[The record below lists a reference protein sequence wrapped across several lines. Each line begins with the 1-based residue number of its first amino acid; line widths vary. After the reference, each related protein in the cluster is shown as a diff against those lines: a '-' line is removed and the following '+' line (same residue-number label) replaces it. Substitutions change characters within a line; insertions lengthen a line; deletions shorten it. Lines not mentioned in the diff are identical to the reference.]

1 MKLDRLVW
9 IACGVVLALVTLVL
23 VVVLP
28 ASEESCGPGMPTI
41 ATTTAAATQPNCPA
55 TGSAAEEG
63 LQDGALRAL
72 RCVVARFGMMDMRG
86 RVESAGFDDHRSGR
100 AVEFIVGSDGIGQ
113 AKGDAIVAFLQ
124 ENAANF
130 GVEYVIWK
138 QRSWSPDAAAAVRWK
153 PLEDRG
159 SDALNHLD
167 RVQVTVKEQPAST
180 SIAPAPPTVSL
191 AAMPGP
197 VNEAG
202 GLRAGG
208 SRNFPLAAGTFSIS
222 DPFGARGG
230 AHKGVDLAAP
240 AGTPIYAAADGRV
253 VASGPASGFGGWVVI
268 DSLDEKG
275 NRYSTVYGHMYLP
288 QIYVKVGDAV
298 AAGQHIADVGSAGES
313 SGPHLHFELVPGGR
327 MTGGQQVD
335 PMPWLAGGTMPS
347 GSAPV
352 APNCD
357 NGFGSPGGNLA
368 GGKVPPE
375 LEIWY
380 RRAGSLCP
388 QISSSLLAAQGQ
400 AESGFSRSATSPDG
414 AQGLA
419 QFMPGTAKSAAPDGQ
434 PYVIDADGN
443 GQASVWDDGDAI
455 IGQGRYMCA
464 LASKIQGWISE
475 GKVSGDVTALTVA
488 AYNAGEGAV
497 LSSGGMPNQVPR
509 HFTETRPYVARIL
522 AAEAGFRS
530 VGSGGR
536 FVYDPTKD
544 LGPQIVDAAHE
555 WLDTP
560 YVFGGGGPQG
570 PSNGGFDEAGF
581 TAAAVSAASGGTIT
595 LPNTVEQ
602 QWEIGVEVPMSKARA
617 GDLVFSD
624 FRARGPVV
632 VGIYLGGGSM
642 LYTKANGSVTEAP
655 VLGDMRAR
663 RVG

>member
-1 MKLDRLVW
+1 MRLDRLVW
-9 IACGVVLALVTLVL
+9 IACGLVLGLVTLVL

-28 ASEESCGPGMPTI
+28 ASEDSCAPGMPTI
-41 ATTTAAATQPNCPA
+41 ASTTAAATQPNCPA
-55 TGSAAEEG
+55 TGSPAEDG
-63 LQDGALRAL
+63 LTDGALRAL

-86 RVESAGFDDHRSGR
+86 RIDDAAFDDHRSGR

-113 AKGDAIVAFLQ
+113 AKGEAIVAFLQ

-130 GVEYVIWK
+130 GIEYVIWK
-138 QRSWSPDAAAAVRWK
+138 QRSWSPGASAAVRWT

-167 RVQVTVKEQPAST
+167 RVQVTVKENA
-180 SIAPAPPTVSL
+180 APSSAAPITPTVSL

-202 GLRAGG
+202 GLRAG
-208 SRNFPLAAGTFSIS
+208 SARNFPLAAGTFSVS
-222 DPFGARGG
+222 DPFGTRGG
-230 AHKGVDLAAP
+230 GHMGVDLAAS
-240 AGTPIYAAADGRV
+240 AGTPIYAASDGRV

-275 NRYSTVYGHMYLP
+275 NRYSTVYGHMELS
-288 QIYVKVGDAV
+288 QIYVRVGDAV
-298 AAGQHIADVGSAGES
+298 TAGQHIADVGSAGES

-327 MTGGQQVD
+327 MNGGKQVD

-347 GSAPV
+347 VTIP

-400 AESGFSRSATSPDG
+400 AESGFRRGAVSPAG

-419 QFMPGTAKSAAPDGQ
+419 QFMPGTAVAAAPDGQ

-464 LASKIQGWISE
+464 LADKIQGWVSE

-497 LSSGGMPNQVPR
+497 LASGGMPNQYSA

-536 FVYDPTKD
+536 FVPDPSAD
-544 LGPQIVDAAHE
+544 LGPQIVEAAHE
-555 WLDTP
+555 WLGTP

-570 PSNGGFDEAGF
+570 PSNGGFDEAGL

-602 QWEIGVEVPMSKARA
+602 QWEIGVEVPMSKAQP
-617 GDLVFSD
+617 GDLVFGD

-632 VGIYLGGGSM
+632 VGIYTGGGSM
-642 LYTKANGSVTEAP
+642 LYTATNGQVTEAS

-663 RVG
+663 RLG

>member
-1 MKLDRLVW
+1 MRLDRLVL
-9 IACGVVLALVTLVL
+9 IAGGVVVALVTLVL

-28 ASEESCGPGMPTI
+28 ASEEACAPGMPTI
-41 ATTTAAATQPNCPA
+41 ARTTGAAAEPNCAA
-55 TGSAAEEG
+55 TGSPAEDG

-86 RVESAGFDDHRSGR
+86 RIEEDGFGDQRSGR

-113 AKGDAIVAFLQ
+113 TKGDAIVAFLQ
-124 ENAANF
+124 ENASTF

-138 QRSWSPDAAAAVRWK
+138 QRSWTPEASAAVRWK

-167 RVQVTVKEQPAST
+167 RVQVTIKEKATVAAAVTEQPS
-180 SIAPAPPTVSL
+180 VSL

-202 GLRAGG
+202 GLRGG
-208 SRNFPLAAGTFSIS
+208 STRQFPLASGTFTVS
-222 DPFGARGG
+222 DVFGSRGG
-230 AHKGVDLAAP
+230 GHHGVDLAAP

-268 DSLDEKG
+268 DSLDQSG
-275 NRYSTVYGHMYLP
+275 QRYSTVYGHMYLP

-298 AAGQHIADVGSAGES
+298 TVGQHIADVGSAGES

-327 MTGGQQVD
+327 MNGGQQVD
-335 PMPWLAGGTMPS
+335 PMPWLAGGTMPTVTVPS
-347 GSAPV
+347 
-352 APNCD
+352 PNCD

-375 LEIWY
+375 LEVWY

-388 QISSSLLAAQGQ
+388 QIGSSLLAAQGQ
-400 AESGFSRSATSPDG
+400 AESGFSRGAVSPDG
-414 AQGLA
+414 AQGIA
-419 QFMPGTAKSAAPDGQ
+419 QFMPGTAISTAPDGQ

-464 LASKIQGWISE
+464 LAGKIQGWIDE
-475 GKVSGDVTALTVA
+475 GKVQGDVTALSIA

-497 LSSGGMPNQVPR
+497 LASGGMPNQHPR

-536 FVYDPTKD
+536 FVPDATED
-544 LGPQIVDAAHE
+544 LGPQIVEAAHE
-555 WLDTP
+555 WLGTP

-581 TAAAVSAASGGTIT
+581 TSAAVSAASAGTIT
-595 LPNTVEQ
+595 LPTTVEQ
-602 QWEIGVEVPMSKARA
+602 QWEIGTEIPLTKAQA
-617 GDLVFSD
+617 GDLVFGD
-624 FRARGPVV
+624 FKTRGPVT
-632 VGIYLGGGSM
+632 VGIYVGGGSM
-642 LYTKANGSVTEAP
+642 LYTKANGSVEEAP